1 MTAPYIPPRKSLRDA
16 LTAANM
22 GMSVNPTTPDRTAT
36 PGYQPPPTPVM
47 STATPRPRMT
57 PQSDLANALR
67 GEDMGDTP
75 MGFLNE
81 VLNPIRQG
89 AQARQLLGDAVQSVS
104 RNRIARGV
112 GQGAL
117 GLAAVVPGLPD
128 EVMQGIRR
136 AIPWSRA
143 RTGEPATVIAYRGE
157 GGISTP
163 LSPEW
168 RQKLGRDYLLGDGI
182 YAAPTERIAQ
192 RFGDPSPMRVSLK
205 NPYVLDNASPS
216 DIQRLDVDALKK
228 SGYDG
233 VIIKSG
239 TSGMSLGNEPMAQVV
254 SWGGDAS
261 VQRGVGFM
269 DGDFEVGAVVDLTPK
284 HPLLASQVGDVK
296 SAKIVSFSPWG
307 HPEIKIGKKKI
318 ALGPDDYKMRIP

>member
-16 LTAANM
+16 LTAASM

-47 STATPRPRMT
+47 SAATPRPRMT

-136 AIPWSRA
+136 LYHGSPVAGLTKVLSNPTTRQYDNATSELGAFFSPNEQGASRYA
-143 RTGEPATVIAYRGE
+143 
-157 GGISTP
+157 
-163 LSPEW
+163 
-168 RQKLGRDYLLGDGI
+168 GDGGAI
-182 YAAPTERIAQ
+182 YEADMALVRPYRMSMSEFNYYQ
-192 RFGDPSPMRVSLK
+192 
-205 NPYVLDNASPS
+205 NPL
-216 DIQRLDVDALKK
+216 VDADGSALKGTEAVTRRAEQLK
-228 SGYDG
+228 AEAKAFRRSLEEQGYDG
-233 VIIKSG
+233 V
-239 TSGMSLGNEPMAQVV
+239 VV
-254 SWGGDAS
+254 SGSRGPFEIAS
-261 VQRGVGFM
+261 FKDVDVWPMQR
-269 DGDFEVGAVVDLTPK
+269 ERK
-284 HPLLASQVGDVK
+284 
-296 SAKIVSFSPWG
+296 
-307 HPEIKIGKKKI
+307 
-318 ALGPDDYKMRIP
+318 